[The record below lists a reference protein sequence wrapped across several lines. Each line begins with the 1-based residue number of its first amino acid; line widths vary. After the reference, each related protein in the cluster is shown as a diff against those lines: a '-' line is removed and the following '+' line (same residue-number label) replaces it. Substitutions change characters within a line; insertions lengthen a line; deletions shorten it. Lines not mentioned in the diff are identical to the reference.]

1 MDGAN
6 YKLSSHAALFFGSP
20 DHNLIEMNK
29 FKQKR
34 LLLDKFF

>member
-1 MDGAN
+1 MDGAK
-6 YKLSSHAALFFGSP
+6 YKLSRYSTLFFGSP

-29 FKQKR
+29 FKQER